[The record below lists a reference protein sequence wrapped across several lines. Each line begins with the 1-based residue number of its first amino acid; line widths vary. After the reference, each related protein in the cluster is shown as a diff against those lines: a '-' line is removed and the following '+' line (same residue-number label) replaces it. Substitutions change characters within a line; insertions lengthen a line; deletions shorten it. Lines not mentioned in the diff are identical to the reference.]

1 MDDAMLALAAHHVV
15 PLPVPPRTRVDR
27 ATFTYDDERNSART
41 VRGIGFR
48 PVCDCGAPFRVA
60 ASYAMA
66 RAALREHLKAMHRN
80 SVREDATPNIGTD
93 G

>member
-27 ATFTYDDERNSART
+27 ATFTNDDERNQART

-48 PVCDCGAPFRVA
+48 PVCDCGEPFRVA

-66 RAALREHLKAMHRN
+66 RAALREHLKAVHHVPV
-80 SVREDATPNIGTD
+80 SEAVSATD
-93 G
+93 GTAA